1 MWSSLG
7 KRPCSLYGVLWVRA
21 EEVIRQDLDCQT
33 LPSSPAG
40 DPGFT
45 ESCPG
50 RSRALCMRP
59 QCLSEFLCLF
69 KPVFVPVSQ
78 DSCRLRGRGRGA
90 GASGDSGVV

>member
-1 MWSSLG
+1 M
-7 KRPCSLYGVLWVRA
+7 RA
-21 EEVIRQDLDCQT
+21 EEVIRQDLDRQT

-40 DPGFT
+40 DP
-45 ESCPG
+45 ESCLG